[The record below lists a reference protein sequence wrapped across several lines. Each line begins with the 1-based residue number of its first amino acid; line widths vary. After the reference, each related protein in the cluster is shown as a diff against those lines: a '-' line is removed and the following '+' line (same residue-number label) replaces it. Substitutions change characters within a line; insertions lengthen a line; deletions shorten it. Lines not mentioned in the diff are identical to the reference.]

1 LTGLSPAQY
10 TSSRV
15 RLHAVFIIVLV
26 SAFLQ
31 PCVSSAGGEP
41 AEPTQLGQ
49 PRADLTAAELAA
61 FYEGKKLFTQ
71 KLPGV
76 GPLYDAETCVD
87 CHNIPTVGGSGD
99 LAHAVIVGPEPGNQQ
114 GGDIQYY
121 PMHAL
126 AGWKIPTP
134 PLNATRLVA
143 PPLYGLAAIERIPDE
158 TIRAACGTGHPHPAK
173 LLGSQPVNVVARF
186 GMKPF
191 VGTLPDFV
199 DSMLQ
204 SENSVTSPL
213 DHSKDD
219 DSFPD
224 PEVDRK
230 FVETIAAFIRG
241 LRPPGRNGTDA
252 AGEAAFGTFGC
263 AVCHVPNMPPAEGV
277 FSDFCLHRMG
287 GRTRQWHLR
296 PLRRRRRVPHQAAAG
311 APLQDSVS
319 ARRPRKDSGRGHRG
333 ARRRVSGRHE
343 RVLQRPGRTARRV
356 AALSQHALTRVSA
369 VAARIRIAS
378 INPDRTIFQ
387 SIVDSSESIA
397 TSLECRPRARPK
409 PHRL

>member
-1 LTGLSPAQY
+1 
-10 TSSRV
+10 
-15 RLHAVFIIVLV
+15 
-26 SAFLQ
+26 
-31 PCVSSAGGEP
+31 
-41 AEPTQLGQ
+41 
-49 PRADLTAAELAA
+49 
-61 FYEGKKLFTQ
+61 
-71 KLPGV
+71 
-76 GPLYDAETCVD
+76 
-87 CHNIPTVGGSGD
+87 
-99 LAHAVIVGPEPGNQQ
+99 
-114 GGDIQYY
+114 
-121 PMHAL
+121 
-126 AGWKIPTP
+126 
-134 PLNATRLVA
+134 VA

-252 AGEAAFGTFGC
+252 AGEAAFGAFGC

-287 GRTRQWHLR
+287 DALANGIFDRYAGGDEFRTK
-296 PLRRRRRVPHQAAAG
+296 
-311 APLQDSVS
+311 PLQGLRFRTLYLHDGR
-319 ARRPRKDSGRGHRG
+319 ARTLEEAIAAHGGEALDAMNAYFNAP
-333 ARRRVSGRHE
+333 AE
-343 RVLQRPGRTARRV
+343 QR
-356 AALSQHALTRVSA
+356 AALLRFLNT
-369 VAARIRIAS
+369 
-378 INPDRTIFQ
+378 
-387 SIVDSSESIA
+387 
-397 TSLECRPRARPK
+397 L
-409 PHRL
+409 